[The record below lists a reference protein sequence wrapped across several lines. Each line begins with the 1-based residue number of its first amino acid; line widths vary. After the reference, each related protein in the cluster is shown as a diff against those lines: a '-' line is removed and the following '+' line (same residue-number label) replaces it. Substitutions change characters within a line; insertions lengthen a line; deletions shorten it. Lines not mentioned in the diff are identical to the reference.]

1 MWDSANCYPTRRLCS
16 YPWHTMSVFRK
27 LVNLLIRFVFHA
39 RRESRSPQFHWIEQE
54 QEVSLGQTR
63 YVSSQPSFSRIY
75 SQISSVTK
83 RISRRVLVTP
93 PQTSASALVGSPSVM
108 IVPFPSIS
116 THQSSP
122 ILVVTPYI
130 FHVIASFKYLPYY
143 RTLPKYPKL
152 LSNCP
157 LLVLKRI
164 VGARGEL
171 TDLASVQY
179 ALQVLRFRSGI
190 FNI

>member
-1 MWDSANCYPTRRLCS
+1 
-16 YPWHTMSVFRK
+16 MSVFRK
-27 LVNLLIRFVFHA
+27 LVNFLIRFVFHA
-39 RRESRSPQFHWIEQE
+39 RRESRSPQFHWTEQE

-83 RISRRVLVTP
+83 KLPRHVLVTP
-93 PQTSASALVGSPSVM
+93 SQTSASALVGSASVM

-130 FHVIASFKYLPYY
+130 FHVIASNEQSTFKYLPYC
-143 RTLPKYPKL
+143 RTLPKYHKI

-171 TDLASVQY
+171 TDSASVQY